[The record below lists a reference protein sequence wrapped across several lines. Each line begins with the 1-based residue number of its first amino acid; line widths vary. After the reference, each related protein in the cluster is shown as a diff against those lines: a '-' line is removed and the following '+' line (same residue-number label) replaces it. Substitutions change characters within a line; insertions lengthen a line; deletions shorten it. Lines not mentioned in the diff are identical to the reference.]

1 MDGNVIINAN
11 HWGLIFMIVGLA
23 SPFLIYLLKTKKS
36 NKEKHSEANTSQ
48 IKELSDAI
56 KLNSKVTFE
65 LSASLKEQKLSC
77 ELVRKPIERKL
88 TEHDKDIKSMKENI
102 IDHETSI
109 LLIKQ
114 DIKSKMQGNETINS
128 H

>member
-1 MDGNVIINAN
+1 MDGNIIINAN

-23 SPFLIYLLKTKKS
+23 SPFLIYLLNTKKGD
-36 NKEKHSEANTSQ
+36 KEKQSDENTSQ
-48 IKELSDAI
+48 IKELAEAI

-65 LSASLKEQKLSC
+65 LSASLKEQKLAC
-77 ELVRKPIERKL
+77 ELVRKPIERQL
-88 TEHDKDIKSMKENI
+88 IEHDKDIKSMKGAI
-102 IDHETSI
+102 SDHETSI

-114 DIKSKMQGNETINS
+114 DIKSKMQSNENINS